1 MYDFRV
7 LYLNET
13 LEVTTEIIVFC
24 LSRKKRKDILKKG
37 KSTGDKRALV
47 LSVNSENVLDRCLGN
62 YNVSLEETRG
72 DGNCF

>member
-7 LYLNET
+7 LYLNQT
-13 LEVTTEIIVFC
+13 LEVTVKIIVFC
-24 LSRKKRKDILKKG
+24 LSRKKRKDFLKKG
-37 KSTGDKRALV
+37 KSTGDKRTLV
-47 LSVNSENVLDRCLGN
+47 LSVNSENVLERCLEN